1 MFAKH
6 FIIILWIYITKAEVK
21 EKPDNKMVPKQ
32 QSGRE
37 SRTLGHIAGKVL
49 MVTLK
54 YHFYTLIKKVTHF
67 VRQTCRDVLDEK

>member
-21 EKPDNKMVPKQ
+21 EKPDNKMVPKR

-49 MVTLK
+49 KVTLK
-54 YHFYTLIKKVTHF
+54 ISLLFHRGLHVGKWAFIRNGT
-67 VRQTCRDVLDEK
+67 